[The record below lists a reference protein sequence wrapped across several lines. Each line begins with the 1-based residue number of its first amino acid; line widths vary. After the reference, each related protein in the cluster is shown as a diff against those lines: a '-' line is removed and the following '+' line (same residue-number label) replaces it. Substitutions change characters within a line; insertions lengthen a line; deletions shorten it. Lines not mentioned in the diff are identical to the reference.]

1 MAAEVILRV
10 RFHIPLAFAPWAMSC
25 ILVPPLPMENLTMLR
40 CFVQKTTFV
49 CNLLQAREV
58 YRPVAAEASLMYF
71 MLLKL
76 SSVDFMYQYSLDS
89 FTR

>member
-1 MAAEVILRV
+1 MSFVLLTLNAVDLMYAYSFQECKLSHQS
-10 RFHIPLAFAPWAMSC
+10 FLA
-25 ILVPPLPMENLTMLR
+25 
-40 CFVQKTTFV
+40 TTIVLFR
-49 CNLLQAREV
+49 QAREV